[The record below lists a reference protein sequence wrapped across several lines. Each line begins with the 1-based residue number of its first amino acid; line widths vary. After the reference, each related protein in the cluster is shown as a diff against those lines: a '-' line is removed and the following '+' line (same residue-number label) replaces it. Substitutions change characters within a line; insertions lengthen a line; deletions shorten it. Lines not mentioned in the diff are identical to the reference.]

1 MKSYLQLT
9 QQEKQE
15 FINYYYQNKEIKT
28 IDICKKFDISKRCQK
43 EIFKE
48 FNING
53 RLKNR
58 YTINENYFSSI
69 DNHNKAYI
77 LGLLYAD
84 GYVGD
89 EKTNNIILVQKNENL
104 LLKIKEELNYTGE
117 IKKGNKGSFENSKE
131 SFILNFSNLKIAK
144 DLRNLGLFPNKSL
157 KLNKLPNIK
166 EEFKFSFLLGYFD
179 GDGSITKY
187 NHKFKKNN
195 KEYSYIKGVMTII
208 ATENMLLDIINT
220 FDIKQ
225 YQITNSKTPEMK
237 YIRINAK
244 KELTR
249 LYNEM
254 YKNISFCNEDKMNIW
269 NELMSAFK
277 QKCLKQKG
285 LIAGKI

>member
-1 MKSYLQLT
+1 
-9 QQEKQE
+9 
-15 FINYYYQNKEIKT
+15 
-28 IDICKKFDISKRCQK
+28 
-43 EIFKE
+43 
-48 FNING
+48 
-53 RLKNR
+53 
-58 YTINENYFSSI
+58 
-69 DNHNKAYI
+69 
-77 LGLLYAD
+77 
-84 GYVGD
+84 
-89 EKTNNIILVQKNENL
+89 
-104 LLKIKEELNYTGE
+104 
-117 IKKGNKGSFENSKE
+117 
-131 SFILNFSNLKIAK
+131 
-144 DLRNLGLFPNKSL
+144 
-157 KLNKLPNIK
+157 
-166 EEFKFSFLLGYFD
+166 
-179 GDGSITKY
+179 
-187 NHKFKKNN
+187 
-195 KEYSYIKGVMTII
+195 MTII